1 MDFLYKTFDQLRDL
15 WKSMTPS
22 ARLASG
28 LMAGVIVASALW
40 LVRGTPDKSDHSLF
54 GGREFSQAE
63 IAKMVSAF
71 SKANLSGWEIVGNR
85 IQVNGVMKHKYLAA
99 LAEANILPDSAYSE
113 FDDAF
118 RKDNPFT
125 SVSSVKAGFALAKQ
139 KEVAKSI
146 MEMRGIEH
154 AKVLYDESQERGFP
168 SRKSSTAAVTIHT
181 KTNDPLDEQLVRSI
195 RSIVVNAYS
204 GLKPEDVAIS
214 DAKAG
219 VTYDGPSGEAAQIS
233 LYQEAQERTDRHY
246 EQKIRKALA
255 KYPGVQVAASS
266 KLTPHIVQQSRTKTF
281 EPKTVPFNTKE
292 MTEERQNTSSG
303 PAGVPGAASNGVNTQ
318 SQPVA
323 VGRSGDTSKETK
335 STSEAQSHVGTT
347 EMVESK
353 APLVPETVQVSVG
366 VSAKY
371 YADVWNAANPPVAG
385 QPARTPTV
393 DEIRAIE
400 SSVKKDI
407 EGIIEKLL
415 PPVPAGEQ
423 SFPRI
428 NVTTYQE
435 LPEQPAPAPSLVDWI
450 LPLLYAN
457 WQAAGLGV
465 LGLVGVVML
474 RSMMKSAQPGEA
486 PKPIEVEPEEE
497 KEDEAPT
504 PGVISQL
511 RERFGT
517 SGPTLREELTS
528 LVKEDPEAAA
538 NVLRNWIGEAA

>member
-15 WKSMTPS
+15 WKSMTPA

-40 LVRGTPDKSDHSLF
+40 LVRGAPDATDHSLF
-54 GGREFSQAE
+54 GGKEFSQTE

-71 SKANLSGWEIVGNR
+71 SKANLGGWEIVGNR
-85 IQVNGVMKHKYLAA
+85 INVSSTMKHKYLAA

-113 FDDAF
+113 FDEAF
-118 RKDNPFT
+118 KKDNPFT

-139 KEVAKSI
+139 KEVSKSI
-146 MEMRGIEH
+146 MDLRGIEH
-154 AKVLYDESQERGFP
+154 AKVIYDESQDRGFP
-168 SRKSSTAAVTIHT
+168 SKKSSTASVTIHT
-181 KTNDPLDEQLVRSI
+181 KTNEPLDEQLVRSI
-195 RSIVVNAYS
+195 RSIVVTAYS
-204 GLKPEDVAIS
+204 GLKPANVTIIDL
-214 DAKAG
+214 KAG
-219 VTYDGPSGEAAQIS
+219 VAYDGPSGEAAQLS
-233 LYQEAQERTDRHY
+233 LYQEAKERTDRQY
-246 EQKIRKALA
+246 EQKIRQALL
-255 KYPGVQVAASS
+255 KYPGVQVSASS
-266 KLTPHIVQQSRTKTF
+266 TLTPQLLQQTRTTKY
-281 EPKTVPFNTKE
+281 EPKTVPYNTKDV
-292 MTEERQNTSSG
+292 TEERQNTTSG

-323 VGRSGDTSKETK
+323 VGKSGDTSKETK
-335 STSEAQSHVGTT
+335 SVSEAQSHVGAT
-347 EMVESK
+347 ELVETK
-353 APLVPETVQVSVG
+353 APLIPETVQVSVG

-371 YADVWNAANPPVAG
+371 YADVWQASNPSAAG
-385 QPARTPTV
+385 QPAKTPTV

-400 SSVKKDI
+400 TTVKKDI
-407 EGIIEKLL
+407 EGIVEKLL

-428 NVTTYQE
+428 NVTTYQD
-435 LPEQPAPAPSLVDWI
+435 LPEPTAPAPSILDWI
-450 LPLLYAN
+450 MPVLYAN
-457 WQAAGLGV
+457 WQAAGLGM

-474 RSMMKSAQPGEA
+474 RSMMKTAQPGEA
-486 PKPIEVEPEEE
+486 PAPIEEEPEEVKANE
-497 KEDEAPT
+497 PPP

-517 SGPTLREELTS
+517 TGPSLREELTS